1 MAQESLTPEKLK
13 KEHPLNPE
21 EVRRK
26 LAGLNEGQRAVLNS
40 MVARAQEAGKV
51 PGQNEIVTT
60 RNLELHPEEGYL
72 VASVNP
78 KIYPLLVIYSAS
90 HKFID
95 RAYAVIGGNPN
106 SEVTVEIRPKEK
118 AGLESLEALGREFNN
133 SLLVE
138 AVAASKKQG
147 AVVEKK
153 PASVAF
159 KQSDDDRGVCP

>member
-26 LAGLNEGQRAVLNS
+26 LAGLNEGQRAALNS
-40 MVARAQEAGKV
+40 MVTRAQEAGKV
-51 PGQNEIVTT
+51 QDAKPEIVTT

-90 HKFID
+90 HRLIE
-95 RAYAVIGGNPN
+95 RAYVLIGGNPN
-106 SEVTVEIRPKEK
+106 TEVSVEIRPKEK

-153 PASVAF
+153 ASGAF